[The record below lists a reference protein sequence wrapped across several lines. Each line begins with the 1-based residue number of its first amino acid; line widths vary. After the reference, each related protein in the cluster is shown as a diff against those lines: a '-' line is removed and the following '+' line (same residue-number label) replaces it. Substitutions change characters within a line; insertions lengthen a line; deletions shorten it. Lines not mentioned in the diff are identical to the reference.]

1 MLHLLLV
8 IKHVTVNAISWQTCD
23 PHRMEKKQQHMHQTE
38 SLSMTNMTETER
50 ERGRE
55 SLQIKT
61 SWKEK
66 SVLSTRP
73 AVVNEHDG
81 Y

>member
-1 MLHLLLV
+1 
-8 IKHVTVNAISWQTCD
+8 
-23 PHRMEKKQQHMHQTE
+23 
-38 SLSMTNMTETER
+38 MTNMTETER

-73 AVVNEHDG
+73 AMVNEHDG